1 MICAIFLVFRNRS
14 RKEKVCKI
22 VSLLQD
28 RLKKDR
34 LQITSNDNTEPF
46 PPNFSSIFSVTA
58 FKDGKKLQNH
68 CRMMGIR
75 RVFPQKYL
83 VSRWQ
88 QLIHSKEGRS
98 EIILS
103 VMLTGESHCDSPRS
117 NGKRKWNLA
126 ETTMYVQLYNRAVN
140 QLFLS
145 YAAIIKKTHF
155 FSLLLLMNVS
165 ISVSCSWSMLIELH
179 WHRKAVVYRKSWFGT
194 EFGVDFQILVL
205 EYDRASLL
213 HGYMIFFF
221 LTGRHW
227 KMKVSGYRFQFWQS
241 RK

>member
-22 VSLLQD
+22 ACC
-28 RLKKDR
+28 RTGLKRDR

-75 RVFPQKYL
+75 RVFPQKSL

-140 QLFLS
+140 
-145 YAAIIKKTHF
+145 H
-155 FSLLLLMNVS
+155 
-165 ISVSCSWSMLIELH
+165 LIL
-179 WHRKAVVYRKSWFGT
+179 RCYN
-194 EFGVDFQILVL
+194 
-205 EYDRASLL
+205 
-213 HGYMIFFF
+213 
-221 LTGRHW
+221 
-227 KMKVSGYRFQFWQS
+227 
-241 RK
+241 